1 MDLRLQLVE
10 AQAPATPQEVNL
22 MSVPSRLLLL
32 AAAVLLPFQ
41 TPAAAQEDGFTPA
54 EIEAARQDPNF
65 FKIDPKSVSIVR
77 LGPTVTPKEIA
88 PPPQDPA
95 GEDPN
100 VILDRIIN
108 IAAKIWAIIEK
119 NKPVVNINTTYATAV
134 PEGIKNWG
142 QLAGWKPPQGTIYAF
157 VAKNK
162 YGGRMVD
169 VKYQVLRTYGGS
181 YKGKGQ
187 YLTAVT
193 VEPLLVEVMW
203 GYKFDLSAEV
213 PDSSVINVGTSE
225 DPMAAM
231 LAILKWRIQTVL
243 QDTSGRSVYYVQG
256 NGLFKEMGGPF
267 NRGLTEKAGRK
278 IAAVPQSV
286 KFD

>member
-1 MDLRLQLVE
+1 M
-10 AQAPATPQEVNL
+10 P
-22 MSVPSRLLLL
+22 VPSRLLLL
-32 AAAVLLPFQ
+32 AAAALLPFR
-41 TPAAAQEDGFTPA
+41 TPAAAQDTEFTPA
-54 EIEAARQDPNF
+54 EIKAARQDPDF
-65 FKIDPKSVSIVR
+65 FKIDPKSISIIW
-77 LGPTVTPKEIA
+77 LGPTVTPKDIA
-88 PPPQDPA
+88 PPPQVP
-95 GEDPN
+95 GEEPGVD
-100 VILDRIIN
+100 LDSIIN

-142 QLAGWKPPQGTIYAF
+142 QLSGWKPPQGTIYAF

-162 YGGRMVD
+162 YGARMVD

-193 VEPLLVEVMW
+193 IEPLLVEVGW
-203 GYKFDLSAEV
+203 GYKFDLNAEV
-213 PDSSVINVGTSE
+213 PDSSIINVGTSE
-225 DPMAAM
+225 DPLAGM
-231 LAILKWRIQTVL
+231 LAILKWRIQTVV

-267 NRGLTEKAGRK
+267 DRGLTEKAGRK
-278 IAAVPQSV
+278 LATVPLSV